1 MGPCNVV
8 PGTKGRRGWPKS
20 GELLA
25 GGGQGSG
32 WRGSRSRKEPV
43 WVLTRGGNT
52 AGGRARRRPTAA
64 AVGGGCSGE
73 LLLGLSNKQPEGLQR
88 VLGEVL
94 G

>member
-1 MGPCNVV
+1 VV

-25 GGGQGSG
+25 GEGRGSG
-32 WRGSRSRKEPV
+32 SGSSRSRKEPV
-43 WVLTRGGNT
+43 WVLTCCGNG
-52 AGGRARRRPTAA
+52 AGGRALWRPAA
-64 AVGGGCSGE
+64 AVGGSCSGK
-73 LLLGLSNKQPEGLQR
+73 LLLGLSNKRLEGLHQ